1 MRFILYI
8 IENGIYYN
16 IIIYAILFINR
27 WIYLSLLIPIREPR
41 VWKSVTFGLAPSRF
55 LAFA

>member
-27 WIYLSLLIPIREPR
+27 WIYLFVMPIREPR
-41 VWKSVTFGLAPSRF
+41 VWKSVTFSLAPSRF